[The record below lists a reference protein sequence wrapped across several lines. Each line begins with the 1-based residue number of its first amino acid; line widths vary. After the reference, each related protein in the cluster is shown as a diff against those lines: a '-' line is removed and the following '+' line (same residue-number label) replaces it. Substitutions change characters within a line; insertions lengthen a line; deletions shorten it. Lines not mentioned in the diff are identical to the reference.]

1 MAKFLTKRKSFH
13 KVCYSFIFFSAFL
26 FSSFGQGNIQLSFTD
41 TSTSIQCRH
50 KIDTVLYL
58 VVPEN
63 QYSIYFENSSD
74 TDYLHMDTAVFYFR
88 DCFGLRL
95 HLYGNCENKTIN
107 VHVAH
112 TFPHDHLAISKA
124 FLQTYR
130 NLFVNFNEK
139 NYADKTSMDM
149 LILCY
154 APFGSALF
162 TYIKQKEKQNINCLL
177 ITVIKA
183 LSTDKLQQIIQSVY
197 ETDQPEFLLLV
208 GDYQYITSY
217 DMDEALSDLRYGM
230 IKGTDDYPEMI
241 VGRIAVNDE
250 DELALQIKKI
260 LSNPTIPLSKKAVG
274 IASDSYSNL
283 TGIYDW
289 EYMRNIRYELLN
301 KDFEK
306 VYEFYEGSQ
315 GEEDS
320 EGNPLPDD
328 IIEAVNQGVSLINY
342 LGYGSYDEWET
353 GEINNN
359 ELQKLRDTSQYPIVI
374 SSACLNGHFAG
385 RRCLAEQWMNASFN
399 GQACGARAAWM
410 FSSLIDWDAA
420 IYAQQLLN
428 DLVPPKEENIL
439 LADMYLQTYIHML
452 CSLQRSK
459 DALSLIFFGDPS
471 QWFYPF
477 PTDNI
482 VQIDSTDIWVYPN
495 PSQQLLNIYKK
506 NGIIK
511 EVKLFDLHGKI
522 VKEQYIY
529 NYHGILF
536 MDDLPPGMYVL
547 KIICDKGESIYKKI
561 VNQ

>member
-1 MAKFLTKRKSFH
+1 MKRKSYH
-13 KVCYSFIFFSAFL
+13 KVCYPFILFFALL

-95 HLYGNCENKTIN
+95 HLYGNCEDKTIN

-112 TFPHDHLAISKA
+112 TFPHVHLAISKA

-139 NYADKTSMDM
+139 TYVDKTSMDM

-154 APFGSALF
+154 APFGSTLF
-162 TYIKQKEKQNINCLL
+162 TYIKQKEKQNINCIL
-177 ITVIKA
+177 ITVIEA
-183 LSTDKLQQIIQSVY
+183 LSNDKLQEIIQSVY

-208 GDYQYITSY
+208 GDYQHIKSY
-217 DMDEALSDLRYGM
+217 DMDEGLSDLRYGM
-230 IKGTDDYPEMI
+230 IKGSDDFPEMI
-241 VGRIAVNDE
+241 VGRIAGNDK
-250 DELALQIKKI
+250 DEIALQIDKI
-260 LSNPTIPLSKKAVG
+260 LSHSVYPLPPKKAIG
-274 IASDSYSNL
+274 IASDNYSNL
-283 TGIYDW
+283 TGMYDW
-289 EYMRNIRYELLN
+289 EYMRNILHKLMN
-301 KDFEK
+301 KDYEK

-342 LGYGSYDEWET
+342 LGYGSYDAWET
-353 GEINNN
+353 GGINNN

-428 DLVPPKEENIL
+428 YLVPPKEENKL

-471 QWFYPF
+471 QWFYTF

-495 PSQQLLNIYKK
+495 PSQQQLNIQNK
-506 NGIIK
+506 NGLIK
-511 EVKLFDLHGKI
+511 EVKLCDLHGKT
-522 VKEQYIY
+522 VKEQSIH
-529 NYHGILF
+529 NTHGFLF
-536 MDDLPPGMYVL
+536 MDDLPAGMYVL
-547 KIICDKGESIYKKI
+547 KIICDKGESLYKKI
-561 VNQ
+561 VKQ